1 MPFTIIQNDITK
13 VTADAI
19 VNTANP
25 APRYGRG
32 TDEAVYSA
40 AGREKLLAARA
51 KIGRLKPGETAVTEG
66 FDLPAKYIIHTV
78 GPKWEGGNNWEEE
91 TLASCYRKS
100 LQMANILRCESIAFP
115 LISAGSYR
123 FPKDKALEIA
133 LREIREFLK
142 DNDMNVTLVV
152 FDRSVYELSMEIS
165 GGVRRFLDQQTVI
178 PNAGIYAARPEPSYY
193 GAAKAPESPA
203 KKREFL
209 KGWKGRKSE
218 TVSAPKPP
226 ASYPMPNVA
235 LPKDSAPEAAEELYV
250 DAAAA
255 PDLDKMFS
263 EIGDTFQERLLKLI
277 DERGLTDPQVYK
289 RANLDRKL
297 FSKIRSNPQYHPS
310 KKTALALAIALELDM
325 NETVDLLA
333 RGELAMSPGSKFD
346 LIIEYCIRCKIY
358 DIFEINAILFDYNQ
372 PLLD

>member
-25 APRYGRG
+25 EPRFGRG

-66 FDLPAKYIIHTV
+66 FDLPVKYIIHTV
-78 GPKWEGGNNWEEE
+78 GPKWQGGDRREEE

-100 LQMANILRCESIAFP
+100 LQMASVLKCESVAFP

-123 FPKDKALEIA
+123 FPKDKALQIA

-142 DNDMNVTLVV
+142 DNDMDVTLVV
-152 FDRSVYELSMEIS
+152 FDRSIYALSMEIA
-165 GGVRRFLDQQTVI
+165 GGVKQFLDERT
-178 PNAGIYAARPEPSYY
+178 PEPMIGTSAESPEYSYY
-193 GAAKAPESPA
+193 GMAKAPESPRRE
-203 KKREFL
+203 REFR
-209 KGWKGRKSE
+209 KGWGGRKSKD
-218 TVSAPKPP
+218 VSISGPP
-226 ASYPMPNVA
+226 ASYSMPDA
-235 LPKDSAPEAAEELYV
+235 APKEVVPEAAEEQYL

-255 PDLDKMFS
+255 PTLEDLFCD
-263 EIGDTFQERLLKLI
+263 IGDTFQQRLLKLI
-277 DERGLTDPQVYK
+277 DERGMTDPQVYK

-325 NETVDLLA
+325 NETTDLLA
-333 RGELAMSPGSKFD
+333 RGELAMSPVNKAD
-346 LIIEYCIRCKIY
+346 LIIEYCIRNKIY

-372 PLLD
+372 PLLV